1 MIDSELEKAIAFSGR
16 NIEEFTVAE
25 FEKDF
30 DALFS
35 RVEKGETFIIVH
47 PDGYKVY
54 ITPVSH
60 D

>member
-1 MIDSELEKAIAFSGR
+1 MIGEELVKATTFSGYK
-16 NIEEFTVAE
+16 IEEFTVAE

-54 ITPVSH
+54 ITPLDH

>member
-1 MIDSELEKAIAFSGR
+1 MIDKELEKAMAFSGCE
-16 NIEEFTVAE
+16 IEEFTVAE

-35 RVEKGETFIIVH
+35 RVQEGETFIIVH

-54 ITPVSH
+54 ITPLDH